1 MTKLLSRLILIT
13 LLTALAT
20 SCGSSRKNTTA
31 IGGYTTT
38 DGTTAPS
45 SQQLTWTDLQLPVT
59 VSITSPASLRVS
71 GTMTMV
77 NGKDIHISM
86 RMLGFEV
93 GAAYITADSVY
104 AYAKLQRVY
113 VAESISRLLG
123 GIDAPVAD
131 LQALLLGAPVSLP
144 ALGAGASAEIVT
156 SDITGQPIDIT
167 LTTASG
173 RKAQIA
179 YSPLAGAPLAS
190 QVDIKATTAQKQL
203 AASLSYDW
211 SRAQAD
217 TGAAKT
223 FSIPS
228 GYRRI
233 DAAALLKSLK
243 L

>member
-1 MTKLLSRLILIT
+1 MTRLITRLLLIT
-13 LLTALAT
+13 IITALTA
-20 SCGSSRKNTTA
+20 SCGSSRKNAHTT
-31 IGGYTTT
+31 GGYTPGETSSP
-38 DGTTAPS
+38 A
-45 SQQLTWTDLQLPVT
+45 SQQLSWTDLSLPVT
-59 VSITSPASLRVS
+59 VSVTRPASLRVS

-93 GAAYITADSVY
+93 GAAYITSDSIY

-123 GIDAPVAD
+123 GLDADISD
-131 LQALLLGAPVSLP
+131 LQSLLIGAPVTLP
-144 ALGAGASAEIVT
+144 SPGAGSSVDIVT
-156 SDITGQPIDIT
+156 SDLTGQPLDIT
-167 LTTASG
+167 LTTDSG
-173 RKAQIA
+173 RKARITYTPQQ
-179 YSPLAGAPLAS
+179 GTPLAS
-190 QVDIKATTAQKQL
+190 QADISATTSGRQL

-211 SRAQAD
+211 SRAKAD
-217 TGAAKT
+217 TGASKT

-233 DAAALLKSLK
+233 EAASLLKSLS

>member
-1 MTKLLSRLILIT
+1 MTRLITRLLLIT
-13 LLTALAT
+13 ILTALAA
-20 SCGSSRKNTTA
+20 SCSSSRKNTPAT
-31 IGGYTTT
+31 GTYTPGETSSP
-38 DGTTAPS
+38 A
-45 SQQLTWTDLQLPVT
+45 SQQLAWTDLSLPVT
-59 VSITSPASLRVS
+59 VSITRPASLRVN

-93 GAAYITADSVY
+93 GAAYITSDSVY

-123 GIDAPVAD
+123 GIDADISD
-131 LQALLLGAPVSLP
+131 LQSLLIGAPLTLP
-144 ALGAGASAEIVT
+144 SPGAGTSVDINTSAT
-156 SDITGQPIDIT
+156 TGQPLDIT

-173 RKAQIA
+173 RKAVITYTPQQ
-179 YSPLAGAPLAS
+179 GAPLAS
-190 QVDIKATTAQKQL
+190 QVDISATTSGRQI

-211 SRAQAD
+211 GRAKAD
-217 TGAAKT
+217 TGVSKT

>member
-1 MTKLLSRLILIT
+1 MTRLITRLLLIT
-13 LLTALAT
+13 ILSALAA
-20 SCGSSRKNTTA
+20 SCSSSRKNTPAT
-31 IGGYTTT
+31 GSYTPGETSSPP
-38 DGTTAPS
+38 A
-45 SQQLTWTDLQLPVT
+45 SQQLAWADLSLPVT
-59 VSITSPASLRVS
+59 VSVTRPASLRVS

-93 GAAYITADSVY
+93 GAAYITSDSLY

-123 GIDAPVAD
+123 GLDADISD
-131 LQALLLGAPVSLP
+131 LQSLLIGAPLTLP
-144 ALGAGASAEIVT
+144 SPGAGTSVDIIT
-156 SDITGQPIDIT
+156 SDTTGQPLDIS
-167 LTTASG
+167 LTTPSG
-173 RKAQIA
+173 RKAHITYTPQHNTQ
-179 YSPLAGAPLAS
+179 LAS
-190 QVDIKATTAQKQL
+190 QVDISATTSGRQL

-211 SRAQAD
+211 GRAKAD
-217 TGAAKT
+217 TGASKT